1 MNRIVPAAWSILR
14 NQAHKEWT
22 PYALLGLLVVSLWVP
37 RIHGPIDF
45 RWDGGVYYVLGTSLA
60 EGKGYRLLNEP
71 GEIQANQYPPLLPL
85 IIAAHQIVLGTSDP
99 LIVGRFLR
107 LSSFLAFSTYIFAIY
122 ALLRRHLSSAYAF
135 FGTVVCLLN
144 VHTYFL
150 SDLCFPDML
159 YGLLT
164 VGFLLA
170 YSREKRWTTPAWAG
184 AFAIT
189 AFALRTAGIALLAAW
204 IVEGLVRRQWKTAV
218 IRFAIAVVPVVG
230 WFSYVQ
236 YVETSTEYQLPAYA
250 YQRADYMFYNV
261 SYARNVSLNDPF
273 DPDLGYSTLS
283 DRVERFFN
291 NVVQVTRYVGESVS
305 SSRRVWEIERE
316 EISKRLGIEAGPQWI
331 VDVPL
336 FGLGCLVLVGTG
348 VLATQGHLIIP
359 LCVLS
364 SISVVCLT
372 PWPEQFNRYL
382 MPTVPLLALSLCAAI
397 TWILGQSWQPPLA
410 RWGGVVRVLAYSVVV
425 GIALQQITTT
435 VAVYANRH
443 LPVQYQTRQGD
454 TVGYRLFF
462 YMDSYRALDSGVD
475 WLMAHSKPSDVIA
488 VSMPHWA
495 YLRTGN
501 KTVMPPFESDPI
513 KAEQLLESV
522 PVTYLILDEGLAI
535 DSKRFMKGVVEGF
548 PDRWKRVYS
557 DDVVTETGVRHEQA
571 FEIYERVH
579 PSSVIVQPETGWV
592 SLVPEV
598 PFNKKER
605 HEIG

>member
-1 MNRIVPAAWSILR
+1 MNQIVLDTWSTLR
-14 NQAHKEWT
+14 NQAHKEWA
-22 PYALLGLLVVSLWVP
+22 PYALLGLLVVALWVP
-37 RIHGPIDF
+37 RIHGPIDL
-45 RWDGGVYYVLGTSLA
+45 RWDGAVYYVLGTSLA

-71 GEIQANQYPPLLPL
+71 GEIQGNQYPPLLPL

-99 LIVGRFLR
+99 LVVGRFLR
-107 LSSFLAFSTYIFAIY
+107 LSAFLAFATYIFAIY
-122 ALLRRHLSSAYAF
+122 ALLRGHLSRAYAF

-170 YSREKRWTTPAWAG
+170 YSSEKRRPTPAWAG

-189 AFALRTAGIALLAAW
+189 AFALRTAGIALLVAW
-204 IVEGLVRRQWKTAV
+204 IGEGLVRRQWKTAV
-218 IRFAIAVVPVVG
+218 IRVAIAVVPVVG

-236 YVETSTEYQLPAYA
+236 YVETSVEYQHPAYA

-283 DRVERFFN
+283 DRVERYFH
-291 NVVQVTRYVGESVS
+291 NVVQVTRYIGESVS
-305 SSRRVWEIERE
+305 SSRRVWEIEQE
-316 EISKRLGIEAGPQWI
+316 EISKQLGLEAGPQWI

-336 FGLGCLVLVGTG
+336 FALGCLVLVGSG

-359 LCVLS
+359 LCALS
-364 SISVVCLT
+364 SISVICLT
-372 PWPEQFNRYL
+372 PWPAQFNRYL
-382 MPTVPLLALSLCAAI
+382 VPTVPLLALSLCAAI
-397 TWILGQSWQPPLA
+397 VWVLEQSRQPPLSA
-410 RWGGVVRVLAYSVVV
+410 WRGVVRVLACSVVV
-425 GIALQQITTT
+425 GIALQQIATIG
-435 VAVYANRH
+435 AVYAKRH

-475 WLMAHSKPSDVIA
+475 WLMAHAKPSDVIA
-488 VSMPHWA
+488 VSMPHWV

-501 KTVMPPFESDPI
+501 KAVMPPFESDPI

-548 PDRWKRVYS
+548 PDRWKRIHS
-557 DDVVTETGVRHEQA
+557 DDIVTETGERHERA

-579 PSSVIVQPETGWV
+579 PGSVIVQPEIGLV
-592 SLVPEV
+592 PLVPEA
-598 PFNKKER
+598 PFSKKER
-605 HEIG
+605 HEVG

>member
-1 MNRIVPAAWSILR
+1 MNRIVLAAWSMLR
-14 NQAHKEWT
+14 NQAQKEWA
-22 PYALLGLLVVSLWVP
+22 PYALLGLLVVALWLP
-37 RIHGPIDF
+37 RIHGPIDL

-107 LSSFLAFSTYIFAIY
+107 LSAFLAFAAYIFAIY
-122 ALLRRHLSSAYAF
+122 ALLRGHLSSAYAF

-170 YSREKRWTTPAWAG
+170 FSSEKRWSTQGRVG

-204 IVEGLVRRQWKTAV
+204 IVEGLVRRQWKTAM
-218 IRFAIAVVPVVG
+218 IRIAIAVVPVVG
-230 WFSYVQ
+230 WFSYIQ
-236 YVETSTEYQLPAYA
+236 YVETSAEYQRPTYA

-283 DRVERFFN
+283 NRFERYFH
-291 NVVQVTRYVGESVS
+291 NVVQVTRYIGESVS
-305 SSRRVWEIERE
+305 SSRRVWEIERG
-316 EISKRLGIEAGPQWI
+316 EISKKLGIEAGPQWI

-336 FGLGCLVLVGTG
+336 FALGCLVLVGTG
-348 VLATQGHLIIP
+348 ILATQGHLIIP

-364 SISVVCLT
+364 SISVICLT
-372 PWPEQFNRYL
+372 PWPAQFNRYL
-382 MPTVPLLALSLCAAI
+382 VPTVPLLALSLCVAI
-397 TWILGQSWQPPLA
+397 VWILEQSRQSPPS
-410 RWGGVVRVLAYSVVV
+410 RWKSVVRVLTYSVVV
-425 GIALQQITTT
+425 GITLQQIATIG
-435 VAVYANRH
+435 AVYAKRH

-475 WLMAHSKPSDVIA
+475 WLMAHAKPSDIIA
-488 VSMPHWA
+488 VSMPHWV

-501 KTVMPPFESDPI
+501 KAVMPPFESDPI

-522 PVTYLILDEGLAI
+522 PVTYLVLDEGLAI

-557 DDVVTETGVRHEQA
+557 DDIMTETGERHEQA

-579 PSSVIVQPETGWV
+579 PGSVIVQPETGSV
-592 SLVPEV
+592 LLMPQKVLSE
-598 PFNKKER
+598 KER
-605 HEIG
+605 HEVG